1 MIHRAI
7 FGSFERFIGVLIEH
21 FSGNFPTW
29 LAPVQVVVIPI
40 SEKHL
45 QYATKVYESLINT
58 GVRVNLDSRS
68 EKMGA
73 KIRESEYMKIPYMLV
88 VGGKETENSTVSVR
102 KHLSGDHGQKPL
114 EEFINEIKEEIT
126 ERRLNNPN

>member
-58 GVRVNLDSRS
+58 GVRVNLNSRS

-88 VGGKETENSTVSVR
+88 VDGKETENSTVSVR
-102 KHLSGDHGQKPL
+102 KHLTGDHGQKTL
-114 EEFINEIKEEIT
+114 EEFIKEIKEEIT
-126 ERRLNNPN
+126 DRRLNNLN